1 MTRVFTSERSR
12 RHALGLL
19 LLGAVLFV
27 GGTYV
32 LGRVAPGLTDPRA
45 LRAFVLGFG
54 VWAPVA
60 FLALQTAQVV
70 FAPIPGAVLGFV
82 SGYLFG
88 VVPGTIYSVGGATLG
103 SAVVFWLSRRYGRP
117 FVERSIESHVLE
129 QFDAVIDRHGLFGL
143 FLVFLV
149 PGLPDDAVCFV
160 AGCTR
165 MSIRRMLVVSA
176 LGRLPGYLLVNLAG
190 DRAAGYRYEETVAI
204 LAALALASLVVYL
217 NRERLLTALGVE

>member
-12 RHALGLL
+12 RRTLAL
-19 LLGAVLFV
+19 LFV
-27 GGTYV
+27 GVALFAAGTLL
-32 LGRVAPGLTDPRA
+32 LGRVAPEFTDPDA
-45 LRAFVLGFG
+45 LRSFVLGFG

-103 SAVVFWLSRRYGRP
+103 SAIVFALSRRYGRP
-117 FVERSIESHVLE
+117 FVERSIDPDLLT

-165 MSIRRMLVVSA
+165 LSIRRMLVVSA

-190 DRAAGYRYEETVAI
+190 DRAARYRYEETVAI
-204 LAALALASLVVYL
+204 LGAVALASLVVYL
-217 NRERLLTALGVE
+217 NRDRLLGVLGVE